1 MKRIPQVTIDQK
13 YSVILPDVCDQKS
26 TPGMALLNGTVVPA

>member
-13 YSVILPDVCDQKS
+13 YSVILPDVCDLKS
-26 TPGMALLNGTVVPA
+26 TPGMAPLNGAAITA